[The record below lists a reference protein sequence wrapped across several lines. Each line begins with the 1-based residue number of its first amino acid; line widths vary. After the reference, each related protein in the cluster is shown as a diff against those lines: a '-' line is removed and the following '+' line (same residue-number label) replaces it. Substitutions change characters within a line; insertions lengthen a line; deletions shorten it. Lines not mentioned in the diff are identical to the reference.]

1 MITVTCNKCGES
13 MTIKAVRLEKR
24 IAELEAE
31 NRQLRAS
38 LDLFQKSKASKS
50 DNSIPDVFNDIFKN
64 FNM

>member
-38 LDLFQKSKASKS
+38 LDLFQKSKVSKS